1 MKAMAATKIEL
12 EALQAFQMRV
22 MKMRPKRSVSARIRE
37 LIIQD
42 IKRGAKKCSAINV
55 PVS

>member
-1 MKAMAATKIEL
+1 MKAVAATKIEL
-12 EALQAFQMRV
+12 GALQAFQMRV

-42 IKRGAKKCSAINV
+42 IKKGAKKCTVTNAAAF
-55 PVS
+55 